1 MKNKYYF
8 LKKLYK
14 DYVVIFDKDGKWMS
28 YSWDS
33 KILEWVKNKD
43 VNYIIVDSLF
53 NVLEFK
59 VEDNQYR
66 KYVMKVFL
74 YELIDKFK

>member
-14 DYVVIFDKDGKWMS
+14 DYVVIFDKDGKQIS